1 VNVKTK
7 SVDPSEKHL
16 KFRKALEGALSNGGA
31 ELQADEILAITAHF
45 LGQLI
50 ALQDQRKYDSEMV
63 MALVTSNI
71 QQGNSEAIAKLLNET
86 GGSA

>member
-7 SVDPSEKHL
+7 SVGINEKHL
-16 KFRKALEGALSNGGA
+16 RFRKGLEGALRDGGA
-31 ELQADEILAITAHF
+31 DLQADEILAVTAHF

-63 MALVTSNI
+63 MALVIENI
-71 QQGNSEAIAKLLNET
+71 QQGNSEAVAKLQNET
-86 GGSA
+86 GGNA